1 MNSNITKREYIIN
14 LCFIVSS
21 LLLVAK
27 LFYGKFIVAV
37 FLLPLTIPIMCERK
51 HKIQRKK
58 KRALEKQFKEMLIS
72 LSDAL
77 NTGYS
82 LENAVGESYR
92 DMISLYGYHGN
103 ICVQL
108 RQMISQIKLNVTVET
123 VFRDFGKHS
132 GLKNAVFFA
141 NIISVVKRTGGNMTE
156 LIKNVTEN
164 IVLKET
170 VREEIEVMIHEK
182 KMEQKV
188 MLIIPLVLILY
199 VNVTS
204 PGFLSVMYQGIIGPT
219 VMTIFVILYAAAY
232 LWTEKCIEKGERWE

>member
-123 VFRDFGKHS
+123 VFREFGKHS

-141 NIISVVKRTGGNMTE
+141 N
-156 LIKNVTEN
+156 IKNVTEN